1 MRNREVSNNVIAF
14 PTTSGARTLRGPEQ
28 RVYTLA
34 EIPGFMS
41 ALRDARAQRPDL
53 PRDAFVKAG
62 RIRRLEFNPSLQ
74 CDTLAVISWA
84 EWAAKGGR

>member
-1 MRNREVSNNVIAF
+1 MNAPVRA
-14 PTTSGARTLRGPEQ
+14 P
-28 RVYTLA
+28 RVA
-34 EIPGFMS
+34 SDRFA

-62 RIRRLEFNPSLQ
+62 RIRRLEFNPSLR